1 MSPTIPSYP
10 SSQGPAVNENR
21 ARTVYLMPDAKI
33 TANLVALLHQ
43 SLADTLDLAFQ
54 IQRAHWAVDG
64 RNACGLRLLF
74 ANLHGQLTTYVD
86 AFNQRAVTCGNQ
98 ALETLR
104 AAGPSAL
111 HEGDPLDTRGDKIVL
126 GDLVDR
132 CGEYSGRIRAASR
145 LAENLGD
152 PDMAAFCKGISRD
165 MDKTLWMLT
174 SIQVA

>member
-1 MSPTIPSYP
+1 MSR
-10 SSQGPAVNENR
+10 SQACTEHLMSD
-21 ARTVYLMPDAKI
+21 ARTTD
-33 TANLVALLHQ
+33 NLVALLDQ

-54 IQRAHWAVDG
+54 IERARWTVDG

-74 ANLHGQLTTYVD
+74 ENLQGQLATYMD
-86 AFNQRAVTCGNQ
+86 AFGQRAATLGSQ

-104 AAGPSAL
+104 AADKPSVAGVDAL
-111 HEGDPLDTRGDKIVL
+111 DARGDRVVL

-132 CGEYSGRIRAASR
+132 CAEYSGRIRTASR
-145 LAENLGD
+145 MAESLGD
-152 PDMAAFCKGISRD
+152 QNTAAFCQGVSRN